1 MTACTIK
8 TLAAAI
14 GARAEGETGMEI
26 DRPCHPDDA
35 KSARD
40 LALAMD
46 ASLHDR
52 LRNSPARA
60 AVLLGD
66 TDWKALGL
74 EAAIY
79 VEHARSALV
88 SITGLFARPPEL
100 APGVH
105 PSAVVG
111 PDVELGEGVAIGPF
125 VEIGAG
131 GADRRQQLRPRRR
144 QSRKRGGNRSGLP
157 AVFRGADRR
166 TGADWCPRHP
176 PRQRRARF
184 GRLLVPAG
192 GSGAGRGGCWPAAT
206 RCRWVAMGGMCGFIP
221 SGRCGWA
228 MTWKSVPAPRSTG
241 ARWRITEIGDGT
253 KIDNLV
259 HIAHNVRIGRN
270 CLICGQ
276 VGIAGSARIGDRVIL
291 GGQVGVGDHVE
302 IGADCMIGGKSLV
315 GRKVRPGSI
324 LVGWASLPRDEF
336 HAVFRAVRRLARK
349 SRDS

>member
-26 DRPCHPDDA
+26 DRPCHPADA

-74 EAAIY
+74 EAVIY

-131 GADRRQQLRPRRR
+131 VRIGANSCVLGGASLGREAEIGPDCLLYSGVRIGERVRIGARAILHANAVLGSDGFSFPLADRERVERVL
-144 QSRKRGGNRSGLP
+144 
-157 AVFRGADRR
+157 
-166 TGADWCPRHP
+166 
-176 PRQRRARF
+176 
-184 GRLLVPAG
+184 AG
-192 GSGAGRGGCWPAAT
+192 GDPVSVGGDGGYVRIHSLGAVRVGDDVEIGAGTAIDRGT
-206 RCRWVAMGGMCGFIP
+206 VAD
-221 SGRCGWA
+221 
-228 MTWKSVPAPRSTG
+228 
-241 ARWRITEIGDGT
+241 TEIGDGT

-324 LVGWASLPRDEF
+324 LVGWASLSRDEF
-336 HAVFRAVRRLARK
+336 RAVFQAVRRLARK
-349 SRDS
+349 SRGS

>member
-1 MTACTIK
+1 MTACTIE

-14 GARAEGETGMEI
+14 GARAEGKTGMEI

-131 GADRRQQLRPRRR
+131 VRIGANSYVLGGASLGREAEIGPDCLLYSGVRIGERVRIGARAILHANAVLGSDGFSFPPADRERVERVLA
-144 QSRKRGGNRSGLP
+144 GGDP
-157 AVFRGADRR
+157 
-166 TGADWCPRHP
+166 
-176 PRQRRARF
+176 
-184 GRLLVPAG
+184 VPAG
-192 GSGAGRGGCWPAAT
+192 GDGGYARIHSLGAVRVGDDVEIGAGTAIDRGT
-206 RCRWVAMGGMCGFIP
+206 V
-221 SGRCGWA
+221 
-228 MTWKSVPAPRSTG
+228 VD
-241 ARWRITEIGDGT
+241 TEIGDGT

-291 GGQVGVGDHVE
+291 GGQVGVGNHVE